1 MLPSFIGI
9 GAARCGS
16 TWLHAVLRSHENI
29 LVPKETKEVR
39 YFNEYYHRG
48 EEWYESFFNA
58 GDRAAE
64 IRAVGEVT
72 PHYLYYN
79 DVPQRI
85 YRMGTVRNLICI
97 VRNPV
102 DRLYSAYGLQVNQG
116 FKGSFEQY
124 LQNANRA
131 IDYRNYAKYLRN
143 YIEYYDKS
151 QICLVIFENAVSNL
165 ENTKATLA
173 KFLGVRA
180 AGFLTQAMREK
191 VNFSY
196 NPRYPLLNRFM
207 RRTID
212 HLRARDLHWI
222 VNAGVALGLRKMLSR
237 RAQKLDPMKPTVRAR
252 LLDELLPS
260 IEHLEAM
267 FDVDL
272 RGWKVPVSEVP
283 SRGIESHQAALATT
297 VFAGALLAIH
307 VALAAFSLGQRPQ
320 TWQTAYRRLY
330 GISAKDP

>member
-29 LVPKETKEVR
+29 LVPKDTKEVR

-58 GDRAAE
+58 RDRAAE

-72 PHYLYYN
+72 PHYLYSN

-85 YRMGTVRNLICI
+85 YRMGTVKTLICI
-97 VRNPV
+97 VRNPA

-116 FKGSFEQY
+116 FKGSFEKY
-124 LQNANRA
+124 LQDAHRA
-131 IDYRNYAKYLRN
+131 IDYCNYAKYLRN
-143 YIEYYDKS
+143 YLEYYDKS
-151 QICLVIFENAVSNL
+151 QICLLVFENAVSNL
-165 ENTKATLA
+165 ENTKTTLA
-173 KFLGVRA
+173 KFLGVPA
-180 AGFLTQAMREK
+180 AGFLTPAMREK

-207 RRTID
+207 RRTVD

-222 VNAGVALGLRKMLSR
+222 VNAGGALGLRKMLSR
-237 RAQKLDPMKPTVRAR
+237 GAEKLDPMKATVRAR

-260 IEHLEAM
+260 IEYLEAM

-272 RGWKVPVSEVP
+272 RGWKVPVSGMP
-283 SRGIESHQAALATT
+283 
-297 VFAGALLAIH
+297 
-307 VALAAFSLGQRPQ
+307 SLGVESR
-320 TWQTAYRRLY
+320 QTALPTTSRVAADHQKGL
-330 GISAKDP
+330 